1 METNDESNE
10 NIKQEQICDEVQ
22 HFIEVYDDVLVKI
35 GIQASM
41 EHGPG
46 VLMVD
51 IEDREAGKINSK
63 YIKIEDIPDHMHGYK
78 ERIINN
84 PARDRTIYYTVSYKD
99 NSAIMER
106 QL

>member
-1 METNDESNE
+1 MTE
-10 NIKQEQICDEVQ
+10 NNQEKLCDEIQ

-35 GIQASM
+35 CIQANM

-51 IEDREAGKINSK
+51 IEDRGEEKINSK
-63 YIKIEDIPDHMHGYK
+63 FIKLEDIPEHMNGYK
-78 ERIINN
+78 ERIISN
-84 PARDRTIYYTVSYKD
+84 PNRSRTIYYTVSYKD
-99 NSAIMER
+99 NSGIIER

>member
-1 METNDESNE
+1 METNMENNESNE
-10 NIKQEQICDEVQ
+10 KGQVCDEVQ
-22 HFIEVYDDVLVKI
+22 HFIEVYDDVLLKI
-35 GIQASM
+35 CIQAST

-63 YIKIEDIPDHMHGYK
+63 YIKLEDIPDHMHGYK

-84 PARDRTIYYTVSYKD
+84 PERDRTIYYTVSYKD

>member
-1 METNDESNE
+1 MTEPNQG
-10 NIKQEQICDEVQ
+10 KLCDEIQ

-35 GIQASM
+35 CIQANM

-63 YIKIEDIPDHMHGYK
+63 FIKLEDIPEHMAGYK
-78 ERIINN
+78 ERIISN
-84 PARDRTIYYTVSYKD
+84 PARSRTIYYSVSYKD
-99 NSAIMER
+99 NSGIIER